1 MDELRKLQLCEYEIL
16 KAVTAVF
23 ENHHLNY
30 YMVYGTLLGAVRH
43 KGFIPW
49 DDDVDLC
56 MERKDLLRFVKF
68 AKKELPSKYFV
79 QTPKTERRG
88 RWLFCKVRKNGTL
101 CLQGGEKKTDAFHQ
115 GIWIDIFPIIDFSN
129 LKVIKKTQTKIIRLL
144 QRLKYHHFAIGKHI
158 SIKGILKAI
167 CELALDTVEV
177 ILWYILVSLGIIRKK
192 GKRECYII
200 GAGWQNLEE
209 PEKFTFDRD
218 FFAGKMKKYQFE
230 DSEFTSMENAH
241 EFLTA
246 FYGDY
251 MTPKKY
257 SHIGDYSA
265 IIFEDGVQ
273 ADHQT

>member
-16 KAVTAVF
+16 KAVTTVF

-30 YMVYGTLLGAVRH
+30 YLVYGTLLGAVRH

-56 MERKDLLRFVKF
+56 MERKDLLRFVKY
-68 AKKELPSKYFV
+68 AKKDLSSEYFV
-79 QTPKTERRG
+79 QTPKTERMG

-129 LKVIKKTQTKIIRLL
+129 YGGIKKTQTQIIRLL
-144 QRLKYHHFAIGKHI
+144 QRLKYHHFAIEKKAT
-158 SIKGILKAI
+158 IKSMIKAI
-167 CELALDTVEV
+167 CELALEAVEFFLWK
-177 ILWYILVSLGIIRKK
+177 ILILLGKIRKK
-192 GKRECYII
+192 RGKRECYLI
-200 GAGWQNLEE
+200 GAGWDNLEKSE
-209 PEKFTFDRD
+209 RFTFDRK
-218 FFAGKMKKYQFE
+218 FFSGNMQQYHFE
-230 DSEFTSMENAH
+230 ESEFTSMEDAE

-246 FYGDY
+246 FYGDWK
-251 MTPKKY
+251 TPKKY

-265 IIFEDGVQ
+265 IVFGEEE
-273 ADHQT
+273 